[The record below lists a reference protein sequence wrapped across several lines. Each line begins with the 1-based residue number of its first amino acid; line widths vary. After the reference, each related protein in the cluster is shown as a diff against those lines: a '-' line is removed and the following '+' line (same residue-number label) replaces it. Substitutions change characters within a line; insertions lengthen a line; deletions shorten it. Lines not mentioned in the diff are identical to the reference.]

1 MNRREPPTTVLIHGL
16 WMGPWA
22 VRPLAARLERSGLAT
37 ARFGYST
44 RATPAASADRL
55 ADWLSRQAERPRHL
69 VAHSLGGIV
78 LAHLVDRHPALLPP
92 ETRIVL
98 LGGPL
103 AGSAVARRL
112 GHWGIGRR
120 LLAGSFTGG
129 LDGQAP
135 AWRAPHT
142 LMIAGTRPIGP
153 GRLVP
158 GALVGPNDGTVA
170 VDETRVP
177 GLAAHRCLPVNHFG
191 LLLSG
196 SVAEV
201 TAAFLDDRAPF
212 DQ

>member
-1 MNRREPPTTVLIHGL
+1 MTQPTRPTATLIHGL

-22 VRPLAARLERSGLAT
+22 LRPLASRLNDAGLAT
-37 ARFGYST
+37 DRFGYST
-44 RATPAASADRL
+44 RTSPAQSADQL
-55 ADWLSRQAERPRHL
+55 ADWLDRQPATPRHL

-78 LAHLVDRHPALLPP
+78 LAHLVDRHPCLLSP

-98 LGGPL
+98 LGSPL

-112 GHWGIGRR
+112 ARWRMGRR
-120 LLAGSFTGG
+120 LLAGSLTGG

-135 AWRAPHT
+135 AWRAPNT

-196 SVAEV
+196 AVAEA
-201 TAAFLDDRAPF
+201 TASFLNG
-212 DQ
+212 